1 MKIKSIFHVILI
13 IGIPIHIFSD
23 FTLDG
28 SPWSQALLFEE
39 RKLRYIQLDSDL
51 ENRLPHQINYDTVE
65 KVIFN
70 IILHTFR
77 MTWAKHITSSWTE
90 GKPMIYNENIYI
102 SNASIQILHEV
113 LQFTIY
119 QPDDFDLCFHGTFNA
134 KWIKD
139 HVFEKTIVSIK
150 MCFESRSESLVEILL
165 HNMFHLEI
173 WMHHKRIHC
182 QPLYHA

>member
-1 MKIKSIFHVILI
+1 MIASTSVWRTKTAIYTVRF
-13 IGIPIHIFSD
+13 
-23 FTLDG
+23 
-28 SPWSQALLFEE
+28 W
-39 RKLRYIQLDSDL
+39 LREPLASSNQLWYRWKGYFFNL
-51 ENRLPHQINYDTVE
+51 VA
-65 KVIFN
+65 N